1 MSWNASFPKKL
12 NIKCRE
18 FQFKLTNDCV
28 GNQLNYDNDLSAI
41 GNKNYAL
48 QKPFE
53 TDFLTVISNAKLRSS
68 FVIC

>member
-1 MSWNASFPKKL
+1 MQRISVDV
-12 NIKCRE
+12 
-18 FQFKLTNDCV
+18 TNDCD
-28 GNQLNYDNDLSAI
+28 GNQLNYNSDSISI

-53 TDFLTVISNAKLRSS
+53 TDFLTAIGNARLRPS

>member
-1 MSWNASFPKKL
+1 MQRISVDV
-12 NIKCRE
+12 
-18 FQFKLTNDCV
+18 TNDCD
-28 GNQLNYDNDLSAI
+28 GNQLNYNSDSISI

-53 TDFLTVISNAKLRSS
+53 TDFLTVIGNARLRPS